1 MLDFKQ
7 GRKSKG
13 KPFKRRQKRAQ
24 AHPAP
29 RLLAEFHVPA
39 ARRRRRWLPPTIAFP
54 SNFPS
59 LLLKLVFAGAL
70 AWLAVG
76 VGIEGLAIWRSPL
89 STVDLRGNRTLSAT
103 EVVHA
108 AGLRAGLRMNGIDPF
123 AVAVRISALP
133 RVEGVRVRR
142 SLPGTLSIVLQE
154 RSAFALIV
162 AEGKPR
168 GIVDVTGTLL
178 TVGPSSMNPG
188 AEPLPRIRWSGTLPR
203 AGRRINE
210 PRFQSA
216 LELLAAA
223 PDFGAAG
230 GELPSIE
237 ADDPSGLALHLP
249 WQRRTFIFPGEG
261 FHEALATYRAVAA
274 EYGDLFPAGGT
285 IDLRLL
291 EPKHGR
297 RIIHHR

>member
-13 KPFKRRQKRAQ
+13 KAFKGRRKKTQ

-29 RLLAEFHVPA
+29 RLLAEFHLPA
-39 ARRRRRWLPPTIAFP
+39 ARRRRRWWPPAIAF
-54 SNFPS
+54 SGNLPS
-59 LLLKLVFAGAL
+59 LLPKLVFAGAM
-70 AWLAVG
+70 AWLVVG
-76 VGIEGLAIWRSPL
+76 LGIEGFAIWHSPL
-89 STVDLRGNRTLSAT
+89 RTVDLRGNRTLSAT

-108 AGLRAGLRMNGIDPF
+108 AGLHAGLRMNGIDPF
-123 AVAVRISALP
+123 AVAARIGALP
-133 RVEGVRVRR
+133 RVEGVSVRR
-142 SLPGTLSIVLQE
+142 RLPGTLSIVMKE

-162 AEGKPR
+162 ADRKPR
-168 GIVDVTGTLL
+168 GIVDQTGTLL
-178 TVGPSSMNPG
+178 AVGPGSMNSG
-188 AEPLPRIRWSGTLPR
+188 AEALPRIGWSGTLPQP
-203 AGRRINE
+203 GREISD
-210 PRFQSA
+210 PRFRSA

-223 PDFGAAG
+223 PEFGAAR
-230 GELPSIE
+230 GESPVVE
-237 ADDPSGLALHLP
+237 ADDPSGLVLHLP
-249 WQRRTFIFPGEG
+249 RQGRTLIFPGEG
-261 FHEALATYRAVAA
+261 FHKALATYRAVAG

>member
-13 KPFKRRQKRAQ
+13 KAFKRRRKRTQ
-24 AHPAP
+24 AHPAS

-39 ARRRRRWLPPTIAFP
+39 ARRRRRWVPPAIAFAG
-54 SNFPS
+54 NLPS
-59 LLLKLVFAGAL
+59 LLLKLVFAGAI

-76 VGIEGLAIWRSPL
+76 LGFEGFAIWHSPL
-89 STVDLRGNRTLSAT
+89 RTVDLRGNRTLSAT

-108 AGLRAGLRMNGIDPF
+108 AGLHAGLRMNRVDPF
-123 AVAVRISALP
+123 AVAARISALP
-133 RVEGVRVRR
+133 RVEGVSVRR
-142 SLPGTLSIVLQE
+142 RLPGTLSIVMKE

-162 AEGKPR
+162 ADGKPQ
-168 GIVDVTGTLL
+168 GIVDETGTLL
-178 TVGPSSMNPG
+178 AVGPSLMNPG
-188 AEPLPRIRWSGTLPR
+188 AEALPRIGWSGTLPNP
-203 AGRRINE
+203 GREISD